1 MNIMIV
7 DDEALAVRSLETQL
21 QKIFP
26 DSATIF
32 CCQSADGALDLARKT
47 PIDLAFV
54 DMELPQMSGIE
65 LIGKLKELQE
75 DTDFVIITAY
85 AEYSLQAWKMHV
97 SDYLMKPV
105 NETDIREALQN
116 LRRPLKMENRPDPER
131 IRVQC
136 FGNFEVFYREKRMH
150 FDRSGAKELFAYLVS
165 RRGAAVSTGELCSV
179 LWEDDTNLIT
189 KKAYIRTYY
198 ATLKKEFEAIGH
210 GDVLVHSRNSYAVN
224 IGAIDCDYYQYLK
237 RDPIAVNLYQSE
249 FMSQYSWAETMIYG
263 IDMQKES

>member
-26 DSATIF
+26 DSATMF
-32 CCQSADGALDLARKT
+32 SCQSADGALDLARKT

-54 DMELPQMSGIE
+54 DMDLPQMNGIE
-65 LIGKLKELQE
+65 LIGKLKELQR
-75 DTDFVIITAY
+75 DTDFVIVTAY
-85 AEYSLQAWKMHV
+85 AEYSLQAWKTHA

-116 LRRPLKMENRPDPER
+116 LRRPLRTENRPDPER

-136 FGNFEVFYREKRMH
+136 FGNFEVFHREKRMH
-150 FDRSGAKELFAYLVS
+150 FDRSRAKELFAYLVS
-165 RRGAAVSTGELCSV
+165 RRGAAVTTGELCSV

-198 ATLKKEFEAIGH
+198 ATLKKEFEAVGH

-224 IGAIDCDYYQYLK
+224 IGSIDCDYYQYLK
-237 RDPIAVNLYQSE
+237 GDPKAAYLYQSE
-249 FMSQYSWAETMIYG
+249 FMSQYSWAETMIYD
-263 IDMQKES
+263 IDTQKR